1 LFGETIEIVEGL
13 QITVL
18 GMLIVFIV
26 LVLLMAIIK
35 VMEKVVYK
43 IQAKDVAPAKDT
55 APSKLA
61 PAEVSQPAAAAV
73 PDAGSDLE
81 LVAVIAAAVA
91 ANLGVKPSDLVIR
104 SIVRMPETAPIWS
117 LSGRSDLMTSRSIN
131 RY

>member
-1 LFGETIEIVEGL
+1 MVEGL

-18 GMLIVFIV
+18 GMLIVFMV

-43 IQAKDVAPAKDT
+43 TPAKDVAPEKDK

-61 PAEVSQPAAAAV
+61 PADVSQPAAAATA
-73 PDAGSDLE
+73 DTGSDLK

-91 ANLGVKPSDLVIR
+91 ANMGVKPSDLVIR